1 LKPGSKGYPLFTD
14 YSYDNLGVPRNMENP
29 FYNNLAHNPA
39 GSAWVDKGLGGYL
52 ETVQPQSAAQEL
64 GKMKVPT
71 LRNVDKRPSTN
82 FVKAYGH
89 NGYFKSL
96 SEIVS
101 FYASRGMMG
110 GMGGGGMGGGMG
122 GGGMCG
128 GMTLAPGASAGV
140 FPEPEVNQ
148 NLASLNHFRCR
159 DQSYIVTFLKTLTD
173 GYFQR

>member
-1 LKPGSKGYPLFTD
+1 
-14 YSYDNLGVPRNMENP
+14 M
-29 FYNNLAHNPA
+29 
-39 GSAWVDKGLGGYL
+39 
-52 ETVQPQSAAQEL
+52 
-64 GKMKVPT
+64 
-71 LRNVDKRPSTN
+71 DKRPSAN

-122 GGGMCG
+122 GGGMCS
-128 GMTLAPGASAGV
+128 GMT
-140 FPEPEVNQ
+140 FPEPEVDE
-148 NLASLNHFRCR
+148 NLATLNHFRCR

>member
-1 LKPGSKGYPLFTD
+1 LLTD
-14 YSYDNLGVPRNMENP
+14 YSYDNLGVPRNPENL
-29 FYNNLAHNPA
+29 FYSNLAYNPE
-39 GSAWVDKGLGGYL
+39 GSAWVDTGLGGYL
-52 ETVQPQSAAQEL
+52 TTIQDPGAAQQM

-71 LRNVDKRPSTN
+71 LRNVDKRPSAN

-96 SEIVS
+96 EDIVR
-101 FYASRGMMG
+101 FYIVRGMRGGMG
-110 GMGGGGMGGGMG
+110 DGMGGGGMGGGMG

-128 GMTLAPGASAGV
+128 GMM

-148 NLASLNHFRCR
+148 NLAALNHFPCR
-159 DQSYIVTFLKTLTD
+159 DQAYIVAFLKTLSD